1 MQTALHLTESQR
13 GFFGLVARAAFANPF
28 SPQRAEADLKLG
40 GATAATPPGE
50 RIALM
55 MKEISVRVAGLAASE
70 GADIRRYQG
79 ADHEMLRTSLMFDAF
94 HQFIPRIDQH
104 IETQVKAGD
113 KPVAVKFA
121 GDLLDLLS
129 RRGFASGESA
139 HILAVAFQLRRAYYF
154 IARSLAG
161 SSPCMLEFKRRLWNN
176 IFTSDMP
183 EYGRLLWNRL
193 EDFSTLLLGETGTG
207 KGAAAAAIGRSGYIP
222 FDEAKGTFAESFM
235 RAFVSI
241 NLSQYPDPLIESE
254 LFGHRK
260 GAFTGAID
268 HHPGVLAR
276 CSPHGAIFIDEIGDV
291 GIPVQVKLLQVLQD
305 RAFSPV
311 GSHDRLRFHGRVIAA
326 TNRPL
331 AELRARGDFRDDFF
345 YRLCSDV
352 IVVPT
357 LRQRLA
363 EDPRELAVMLG
374 GLVERLVGTPSP
386 ALVQRIDDTLTQSPG
401 ATYAWPGNVR
411 ELEQAARRILLSGAY
426 QPQPAGAADA
436 APSSLAQAM
445 EQGSLDAEQLVAA
458 YCRLLHHRLGTYAA
472 VAQRT
477 RLDRRTVKKHI
488 TQGPA
493 WPSAEECG
501 GGRGGRSG
509 G

>member
-1 MQTALHLTESQR
+1 MRASLRLSESQR
-13 GFFGLVARAAFANPF
+13 EFFGLVSQAAFSNPF
-28 SPQRAEADLKLG
+28 GPKRAEADFKLG
-40 GATAATPPGE
+40 GATSATPPRE

-55 MKEISVRVAGLAASE
+55 IKEISVRVAGLEASGE
-70 GADIRRYQG
+70 ADIRRYQG
-79 ADHEMLRTSLMFDAF
+79 ADHEMLRTLLMFDVF

-104 IETQVKAGD
+104 IEIQIKAGD
-113 KPVAVKFA
+113 KPVAVSFA
-121 GDLLDLLS
+121 GDYLDILS

-161 SSPCMLEFKRRLWNN
+161 ASPCMLEFKRRLWNN
-176 IFTSDMP
+176 IFTNDMS

-222 FDEAKGTFAESFM
+222 FDAAKGAFAESFM

-305 RAFSPV
+305 RSFSPV

-331 AELRARGDFRDDFF
+331 AELRACGDFRDDFF

-352 IVVPT
+352 IMVPS

-363 EDPRELAVMLG
+363 EDPGEMAAMLG
-374 GLVERLVGTPSP
+374 GLVERLVGTQSP
-386 ALVQRIDDTLTQSPG
+386 ELVQRIHDALTQSPG
-401 ATYAWPGNVR
+401 GTYAWPGNVR
-411 ELEQAARRILLSGAY
+411 ELEQAARRILLAGAY
-426 QPQPAGAADA
+426 HPQPSGAADA
-436 APSSLAQAM
+436 DHSSLAQAM
-445 EQGSLDAEQLVAA
+445 ERGLLNAEQLMAA
-458 YCRLLHHRLGTYAA
+458 YCRHLHRRLGTYEA

-493 WPSAEECG
+493 LPSGEETEG
-501 GGRGGRSG
+501 ATAP
-509 G
+509 